1 MIDRNSDIFLNKLFF
16 DENENQ
22 FLKLSKKY
30 FLNDLLDLQKKIL
43 IIQEEIK
50 QFQAVPL
57 VIGQLI
63 EKIDNNYAVVSSTI
77 GNNYLV
83 RIISTIDKE
92 KLKINSSVILHRNSN
107 ALINILNK
115 EVGSTVD
122 IIPVSKKPEIKYG
135 EIGGMEKQKEE
146 LREAVEI
153 PILNKKLF
161 TRIGLE
167 PPKGVLLYGPPGTG
181 KTMIVKAVAF
191 RTTASFLKAV
201 GSEFV
206 QKYLGEGPRMVRD
219 LFKFAKKNAPSII
232 FIDEIDSIA
241 TKRFDA
247 QTGADRE
254 VQRILMELL
263 NQMDGFEQNDDL
275 KVILCTNRI
284 DTLDPALLR
293 PGRVDRKI
301 EFGLPDIK
309 EKRFIFQTITSKMNL
324 GEDVNLEFF
333 INKPEKI
340 SGAIICA
347 ICQEAGIQAIRKNRY
362 IIIQKDFDLAYR
374 LNICTKLSIFE
385 PN

>member
-1 MIDRNSDIFLNKLFF
+1 MIDVHSDIFSNKLLFG
-16 DENENQ
+16 ENENK
-22 FLKLSKKY
+22 FLKLSRKY
-30 FLNDLLDLQKKIL
+30 FMNDLLDLQKKIT

-50 QFQAVPL
+50 QFQTVPL
-57 VIGQLI
+57 LIGKLI
-63 EKIDNNYAVVSSTI
+63 EKIDNEYAVVSSII

-92 KLKINSSVILHRNSN
+92 KLKINSSVMLHRKSN
-107 ALINILNK
+107 ALINILNI
-115 EVGSTVD
+115 EIESSID
-122 IIPVSKKPEIKYG
+122 IIPVSKKPEIKYA

-153 PILNKKLF
+153 PLLNKKLF
-161 TRIGLE
+161 SRIGIE
-167 PPKGVLLYGPPGTG
+167 PPKGVLLHGPPGTG

-219 LFKFAKKNAPSII
+219 LFKIAKKNSPSIM

-263 NQMDGFEQNDDL
+263 NQMDGFEQTDGL
-275 KVILCTNRI
+275 KIILCTNRI

-301 EFGLPDIK
+301 EFGLPGIK
-309 EKRFIFQTITSKMNL
+309 EKRFIFTTMTSKMNL

-333 INKPEKI
+333 INRPEKI

-374 LNICTKLSIFE
+374 LNISTNFIIFN
-385 PN
+385 P

>member
-1 MIDRNSDIFLNKLFF
+1 MIDVHSDIFSNKLLFG
-16 DENENQ
+16 ENENK
-22 FLKLSKKY
+22 FLKLSRKY
-30 FLNDLLDLQKKIL
+30 FMNDLLDLQKKIT

-50 QFQAVPL
+50 QFQTVPL
-57 VIGQLI
+57 LIGKLI
-63 EKIDNNYAVVSSTI
+63 EKIDNEYAVVSSII

-92 KLKINSSVILHRNSN
+92 KLKINSSVMLHRKSN
-107 ALINILNK
+107 ALINILN
-115 EVGSTVD
+115 EEIESSID
-122 IIPVSKKPEIKYG
+122 IIPVSKKPEIKYA

-153 PILNKKLF
+153 PLLNKKLF
-161 TRIGLE
+161 SRIGIE
-167 PPKGVLLYGPPGTG
+167 PPKGVLLHGPPGTG

-219 LFKFAKKNAPSII
+219 LFKIAKKNSPSIM

-263 NQMDGFEQNDDL
+263 NQMDGFEQTDGL
-275 KVILCTNRI
+275 KIILCTNRI

-301 EFGLPDIK
+301 EFGLPGIK
-309 EKRFIFQTITSKMNL
+309 EKRFIFTTMTSKMNL

-333 INKPEKI
+333 INRPEKI

-374 LNICTKLSIFE
+374 LNISTNFIIFN
-385 PN
+385 P